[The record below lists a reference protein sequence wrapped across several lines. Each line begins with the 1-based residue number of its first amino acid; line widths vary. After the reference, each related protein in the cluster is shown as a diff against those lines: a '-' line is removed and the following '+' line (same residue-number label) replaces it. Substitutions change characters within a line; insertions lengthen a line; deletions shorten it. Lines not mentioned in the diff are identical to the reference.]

1 MREAIATYLDKTE
14 PASVEKMSR
23 KLSQI
28 EKQVK
33 TLMLLQGD

>member
-1 MREAIATYLDKTE
+1 VREAIAAYLDKTE

-33 TLMLLQGD
+33 ALMLLQGD